1 MRFRRAVL
9 LVSGAALA
17 VGAAVAGVLAGE
29 KGPAGGPMSCA
40 TFAVSKGEALLI
52 GHNLDDP
59 VNETPGM
66 VVVNKRGVAKES
78 ISYAD
83 LNSFS
88 GRDDAQP
95 RLRWTSAYGSVT
107 YNVFG
112 KEFPDG
118 GMNEAGLYVG
128 EMTLL
133 GSVYPK
139 EPGRVRIYHSAWMQ
153 YLLDNSATVPE
164 ALGSLERVV
173 PDGHCQWHFF
183 MADREGRTAVVEFD
197 EGKTYIYT
205 GETLPVKALTNTT
218 YPSCLKKLALKEGF
232 GGTEKWDYTVDPKK
246 DKRFYWAADM
256 TRKLEA
262 GPDPLT
268 HEKAFEILTQMGCGA
283 NRWALVFDPKA
294 MRVLFTTYKCRTL
307 RWVDFASLDFACG
320 TPVVALDINQALSG
334 DVAPRFTSLTDE
346 RNKAFLEEWF
356 AGLDTG
362 FLGNLFWKGKMA
374 KRLQAYQAGC
384 RCGRGGGDQEIPKSG
399 NPGMR

>member
-1 MRFRRAVL
+1 MRALVRLAL
-9 LVSGAALA
+9 LLATVAA
-17 VGAAVAGVLAGE
+17 GAAVVGWVGAM
-29 KGPAGGPMSCA
+29 GPAGGPMSCA
-40 TFAVSKGEALLI
+40 TFAVSKGDALLI

-95 RLRWTSAYGSVT
+95 RLKWTSTYGSVT

-112 KEFPDG
+112 REFPDG
-118 GMNEAGLYVG
+118 GMNEAGFYVG

-153 YLLDNSATVPE
+153 YLLDNFATVPE
-164 ALGSLERVV
+164 ALASLERVV

-183 MADREGRTAVVEFD
+183 MADREGHTAVVEFD
-197 EGKTYIYT
+197 EGKTYTYT
-205 GETLPVKALTNTT
+205 GEALPVRALTNYT

-232 GGTEKWDYTVDPKK
+232 GGTEKIDYTVDPQK
-246 DKRFYWAADM
+246 DKRFYWAAEM

-268 HEKAFEILTQMGCGA
+268 HERAFEILTQMGCGA
-283 NRWALVFDPKA
+283 NRWALVFDPRA
-294 MRVLFTTYKCRTL
+294 MRVHFTTYKCRTL
-307 RWVDFASLDFACG
+307 RWVDFSSFDFACA
-320 TPVVALDINQALSG
+320 TPVVALDINQALAG
-334 DVAPRFTSLTDE
+334 DVAPKFTPLTDA
-346 RNKAFLEEWF
+346 RNKAVLEEWF

-362 FLGNLFWKGKMA
+362 FLGNLFWKGKMV
-374 KRLQAYQAGC
+374 KRLTAYPATC
-384 RCGRGGGDQEIPKSG
+384 RCTSP
-399 NPGMR
+399 